1 MSSIHTSTST
11 PRASRNIPLRTRR
24 ARAGLAGVAVLVA
37 LPVLAACSA
46 GNSPEVYNI
55 KPDNGQGQAGFMY
68 ISNVWVVQDPSTGNA
83 EVIGQVANTDPTTT
97 NSNELTSVTVAG
109 APATIVPP
117 ADTSL
122 LGYGVQANSSTV
134 TIPGLK
140 SVQFGQP
147 GQPELEVSNADVT
160 IGANTNVVYTFSG
173 GEKVTVAAIVEPN
186 TGLWSHYNPNGLNST
201 ASASP
206 SASATGT
213 ATGTAT
219 ATASGTAK
227 ATGTATSTATS
238 TAGASATATGTA
250 TASPSATR

>member
-11 PRASRNIPLRTRR
+11 PRASRISPLRTRR

-46 GNSPEVYNI
+46 GNSPEVYDI
-55 KPDNGQGQAGFMY
+55 KPDNGLGQAGYMY
-68 ISNVWVVQDPSTGNA
+68 ISNVWVVQDQSTGNA
-83 EVIGQVANTDPTTT
+83 EVIGQVANTDPTKT
-97 NSNELTSVTVAG
+97 NSNELTSVTVGG
-109 APATIVPP
+109 AAATIVPP
-117 ADTSL
+117 TDTTL
-122 LGYGVQANSSTV
+122 LGYGVQVNSSTV

-206 SASATGT
+206 SVGVTGT

-227 ATGTATSTATS
+227 ATGTATASSTASSSAGASSTATGS
-238 TAGASATATGTA
+238 
-250 TASPSATR
+250 ASPSATR

>member
-1 MSSIHTSTST
+1 VSSIHTSTST
-11 PRASRNIPLRTRR
+11 PRASRISPLRTRR

-55 KPDNGQGQAGFMY
+55 KPDNGQGQAGYMY

-97 NSNELTSVTVAG
+97 NSNALTSVTVGG

-117 ADTSL
+117 TDTTQ
-122 LGYGVQANSSTV
+122 LGYGVQVNSSTV

-147 GQPELEVSNADVT
+147 GQPELELPFADVT
-160 IGANTNVVYTFSG
+160 VGTNTNVVYTFSG

-186 TGLWSHYNPNGLNST
+186 TGLWSTYNPNGLNST
-201 ASASP
+201 ASAS
-206 SASATGT
+206 ASAG

-227 ATGTATSTATS
+227 ATGTANASGTASSTASSSVGASSTATGS
-238 TAGASATATGTA
+238 
-250 TASPSATR
+250 ASPSATH